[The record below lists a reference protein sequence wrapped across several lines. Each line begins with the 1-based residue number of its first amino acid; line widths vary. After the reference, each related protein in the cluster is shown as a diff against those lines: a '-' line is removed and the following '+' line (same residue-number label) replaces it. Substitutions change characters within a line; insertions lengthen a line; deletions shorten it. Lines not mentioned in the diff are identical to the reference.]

1 MRFAE
6 HTPPARV
13 LAAAV
18 LALGLAGCGAST
30 PRQAEVT
37 PARAVVPTATA
48 SPKAPEKG
56 PEPSRKDRRRDRD
69 APEPAA
75 AAAEA
80 DAVPEAAAAAYE
92 RALAALRQQ
101 NWVQAELEL
110 EQLTRDYP
118 AYPGPLVNLAIA
130 YKRDGRREDAAAAL
144 ERALAIDPDHAA
156 ANTERG
162 IMLREQGKFAEAE
175 AAYRRALATDPAHS
189 LAHYNLAVLLDVYLR
204 RSGEALE
211 QYEIYQG
218 SLTEPDANVAK
229 WIVDL
234 KRRVGNDK
242 ATRVAQ
248 GDGQ

>member
-6 HTPPARV
+6 HAPPARV

-18 LALGLAGCGAST
+18 LALGLAACGAST

-37 PARAVVPTATA
+37 PAPAAVPSPTV
-48 SPKAPEKG
+48 SPKV
-56 PEPSRKDRRRDRD
+56 PEPSRKERRRDRD
-69 APEPAA
+69 APEPAVDATA
-75 AAAEA
+75 A
-80 DAVPEAAAAAYE
+80 DTVPEAATVAYE

-130 YKRDGRREDAAAAL
+130 YERDGRREDAAAAL
-144 ERALAIDPDHAA
+144 ERALAIDPDHPA

-175 AAYRRALATDPAHS
+175 AAYRRALATDPAHT

-204 RSGEALE
+204 RTGEALE
-211 QYEIYQG
+211 QYELYQS
-218 SLTEPDANVAK
+218 SLTEPDSNVAK

-242 ATRVAQ
+242 STRVAQ